1 MSKHQ
6 SIKDIINNNP
16 DEISFFEN
24 EWQVLFQKIKN
35 HKNINNEYIDLL
47 RAYILCH
54 SYRCSKRDSSP
65 GVEKKMIR
73 NMIEE
78 YRKHSSDADFKEF
91 INEIILYIYPKTISI
106 FGFPKSIKYCMENPE
121 SQNKINKTIE
131 ILNQLNIE
139 HFIAYGTLLGY
150 VRDGSL
156 IPYDND
162 IDIAIKINNDVKS
175 VQDVQN
181 ELSKIKSL
189 IDSHCDTFWGDVGK
203 GITIIKIGK
212 KGDGLIRIDLF
223 PYWIKNNKV
232 YVWPVVLDGMDM
244 SDIYPLKKIS
254 FLNNALNIINNSNK
268 LLEINYGKNW
278 SEPDPLW
285 VFNWDLAKQK
295 LLNLKF

>member
-1 MSKHQ
+1 MSEYQ
-6 SIKDIINNNP
+6 SIKDMINYNP
-16 DEISFFEN
+16 NEVSFFEN
-24 EWQVLFQKIKN
+24 KWRVLFQDIKTY
-35 HKNINNEYIDLL
+35 KNIDNKYIDLL
-47 RAYILCH
+47 KTYILCH
-54 SYRCSKRDSSP
+54 SYRCSKRDSNP
-65 GVEKKMIR
+65 GIEKKMIR
-73 NMIEE
+73 DMIEE
-78 YRKHSSDADFKEF
+78 YKKHSSDADFKEF
-91 INEIILYIYPKTISI
+91 IKEIILYIYPKTISM

-131 ILNQLNIE
+131 ILSQLNIE

-150 VRDGSL
+150 VRDRSL

-189 IDSHCDTFWGDVGK
+189 INSHYDTFWGDSGK

-212 KGDGLIRIDLF
+212 KGDTLIRIDLF

-232 YVWPVVLDGMDM
+232 YIWPVVLDGMNI
-244 SDIYPLKKIS
+244 SDIYPLKKIN
-254 FLNNALNIINNSNK
+254 FLNNTLNIINNSNK